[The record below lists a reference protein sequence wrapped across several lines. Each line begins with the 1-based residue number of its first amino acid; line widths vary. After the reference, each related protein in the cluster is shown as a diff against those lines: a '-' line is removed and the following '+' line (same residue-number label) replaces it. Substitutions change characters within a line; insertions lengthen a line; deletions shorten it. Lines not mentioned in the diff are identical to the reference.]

1 MKNES
6 AARTRDSNGEIDG
19 AERTRRRV
27 LSFLTSPPPLRVN
40 NGRNSRALVMVSP
53 EMRCAG
59 MIRDKSAIRIAAM
72 DG

>member
-6 AARTRDSNGEIDG
+6 AARTRDSNDEIDG

-40 NGRNSRALVMVSP
+40 NGRNSRALVMVWP
-53 EMRCAG
+53 EM
-59 MIRDKSAIRIAAM
+59 
-72 DG
+72 